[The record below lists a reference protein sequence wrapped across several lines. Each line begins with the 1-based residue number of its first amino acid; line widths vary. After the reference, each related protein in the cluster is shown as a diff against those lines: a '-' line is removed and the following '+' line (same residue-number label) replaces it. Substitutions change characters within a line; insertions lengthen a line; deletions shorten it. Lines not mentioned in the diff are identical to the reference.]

1 MTKEEPNPQ
10 VEGMEGMT
18 RVPAA
23 SGIERITADELC
35 LKKHLIINT
44 EMYPKLKH

>member
-1 MTKEEPNPQ
+1 MIKEEPNPQ
-10 VEGMEGMT
+10 MERMEGMT
-18 RVPAA
+18 RVPVA
-23 SGIERITADELC
+23 SGIERITTDEFC